1 MVGNTN
7 EPLGGEFQMD
17 PLIFAWGLAFVAAL
31 WFVPIGAIRLMAF
44 RSRELD
50 HTRGMQKVAR
60 TILGIGVGFLVL
72 FAVLTVVVL
81 VRG

>member
-1 MVGNTN
+1 
-7 EPLGGEFQMD
+7 
-17 PLIFAWGLAFVAAL
+17 
-31 WFVPIGAIRLMAF
+31 MAF
-44 RSRELD
+44 GSRELD